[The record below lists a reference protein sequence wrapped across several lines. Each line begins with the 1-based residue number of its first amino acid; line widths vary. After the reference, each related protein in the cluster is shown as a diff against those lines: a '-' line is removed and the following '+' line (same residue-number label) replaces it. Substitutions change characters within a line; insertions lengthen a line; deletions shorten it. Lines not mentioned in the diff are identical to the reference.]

1 MQNVVFTIGHST
13 QAAERFIMLLNKHG
27 ITAVADVRSTPYSRM
42 NPQYNREDL
51 RTALNDAGISYVFL
65 GKELGARSENKACYH
80 DGKVQ
85 YGLLAQT
92 DVFRHGIDRVRE
104 GAQNFRI
111 ALMCAEKEPLECH
124 RTILVA
130 RELERAGLEVQHI
143 LGDGR
148 LESHVEAMNRLVR
161 QLHLPEGDM
170 FSSREDVVAEAY
182 RLQEERVAYT
192 ADAGAAAG
200 TVRSAAG

>member
-13 QAAERFIMLLNKHG
+13 QPAEHFIMLLRTHG
-27 ITAVADVRSTPYSRM
+27 VTAVADVRSKPYSRM

-51 RTALNDAGISYVFL
+51 RAALGEAGVSYVFL
-65 GKELGARSENKACYH
+65 GKESGARSEDKTCYR

-92 DVFRHGIDRVRE
+92 EAFRQGITRVQE

-130 RELERAGLEVQHI
+130 RYLELQGVEIRHI

-148 LESHVEAMNRLVR
+148 VESHRDVMNRLVR

-192 ADAGAAAG
+192 TPSDVPGA

>member
-1 MQNVVFTIGHST
+1 MERQVFTIGHST

-51 RTALNDAGISYVFL
+51 RTALNDAGISYAFL
-65 GKELGARSENKACYH
+65 GKELGARSDNKACYH

-92 DVFRHGIDRVRE
+92 DLFRHGIDRVRE
-104 GAQNFRI
+104 GTQNFRI

-161 QLHLPEGDM
+161 LLHLPEGDM
-170 FSSREDVVAEAY
+170 FSSREPVESV
-182 RLQEERVAYT
+182 LPSIST
-192 ADAGAAAG
+192 
-200 TVRSAAG
+200 TVFS

>member
-1 MQNVVFTIGHST
+1 MPEALFTIGHST

-92 DVFRHGIDRVRE
+92 DLFRHGVDRVR
-104 GAQNFRI
+104 
-111 ALMCAEKEPLECH
+111 
-124 RTILVA
+124 
-130 RELERAGLEVQHI
+130 
-143 LGDGR
+143 
-148 LESHVEAMNRLVR
+148 
-161 QLHLPEGDM
+161 
-170 FSSREDVVAEAY
+170 
-182 RLQEERVAYT
+182 
-192 ADAGAAAG
+192 
-200 TVRSAAG
+200 

>member
-13 QAAERFIMLLNKHG
+13 QAAERFIMLLKKHG

-51 RTALNDAGISYVFL
+51 RTDLNNAGISYVFL

-104 GAQNFRI
+104 GAQNYRI

-161 QLHLPEGDM
+161 LLHLPEGDM

-192 ADAGAAAG
+192 ADAGVAAG

>member
-13 QAAERFIMLLNKHG
+13 QPEERFITLLRQHG
-27 ITAVADVRSTPYSRM
+27 VTAVADVRSTPYSRL

-51 RTALNDAGISYVFL
+51 RAVLSEAGVSYVFL
-65 GKELGARSENKACYH
+65 GKELGARSEDKTCYH
-80 DGKVQ
+80 GGKVQ
-85 YGLLAQT
+85 YVLLAQT
-92 DVFRHGIDRVRE
+92 ELFRQGINRVRQ
-104 GAQNFRI
+104 GAQSFRI

-130 RELERAGLEVQHI
+130 RHLEVAGLEVRHI

-148 LESHVEAMNRLVR
+148 LENHVDTMNRLVH
-161 QLHLPEGDM
+161 QLHLPDGDM
-170 FSSREDVVAEAY
+170 FSSREEVVAEAY

-192 ADAGAAAG
+192 ASAAVPAG